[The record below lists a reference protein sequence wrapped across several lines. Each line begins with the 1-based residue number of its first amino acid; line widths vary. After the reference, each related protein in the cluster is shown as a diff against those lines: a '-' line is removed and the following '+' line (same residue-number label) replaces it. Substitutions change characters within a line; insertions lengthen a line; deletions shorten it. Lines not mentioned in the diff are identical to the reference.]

1 MRISHCFFSKM
12 VDEEKLPVSQWS
24 SEEVGLW
31 LENIGYGDYYKEFV
45 NDNRID
51 GQVLL
56 ILTENDLKD
65 SLGIR
70 VLGDRKRLWL
80 AINKL
85 QQEHSKSAL
94 NLDTYSRKKSLD
106 FKDSAYISSS
116 DSNDDEEGSNSLS
129 LADVSET
136 WRTFLSVLYAF
147 LVFCLTSFV
156 MTVVHDRVPD
166 MKKYPPLPDI
176 ILDSVPL
183 IPWAF
188 TMCEFTGIVLWSMWV
203 AVLFL
208 HKHRMILIRRMMA
221 LAGTVFLLRCVTMF
235 VTSLSVPGIHLECS
249 GKLYGD
255 VWAKLHRAFE
265 IMFGF
270 GMSVNGVRSCGD
282 YMFSGHTVV
291 ITLLN
296 FFITE
301 SKECSI
307 TVCNAN
313 LKITMVGLPP
323 VQKSTKVYW
332 TSVSPSEAEP
342 LKYEVYMGVTS
353 PQNRCECPQLD
364 MPTMRLS
371 PQCKTIS
378 ASVNRTLQCD
388 ITKNTTAL
396 KSWENDSGICI
407 MLKASSTRTNYT
419 CFEFTEWSLS
429 DCALCPTPE
438 NISLSV
444 TRRRAFTIKWSP
456 PSHVMSQQAFKYT
469 MRYRIFYKS
478 NGIGS
483 DEQSEDFGYR
493 GDYTA
498 EIRGLAEWEDY
509 NVWVE
514 CSFLGDWSDTAC
526 RGEQAGPYTIRTLQ
540 GAPSEPPKICGF
552 DRISDVN
559 GKLLLLRFKM
569 PSNQALHGDIISHEI
584 QYCNRPS
591 ERDCFTANI
600 TSLTPAPPSQDA
612 CDNSVEGR
620 VRFDCNVTCSFRIRI
635 CTAVGCSPWSS
646 PSHNVSLD
654 VGPPER
660 VRGRES
666 ISPVE
671 LWIGIGLVVFIV
683 IAVFIAC
690 VVLKCRE
697 RVRRDPIG
705 ACIGNLEIP
714 YRDVDR
720 QNEDEDDNEYDE
732 AIM

>member
-1 MRISHCFFSKM
+1 M

-301 SKECSI
+301 YTPRYWYYLHTACWVLNLFGIFFILAAHEHYSIDVLIAFYISSRLFLYYHTLANSLSIKKEDKRTKVWFPLFSFFEEN
-307 TVCNAN
+307 VNGRVPN
-313 LKITMVGLPP
+313 EYEWPLKIP
-323 VQKSTKVYW
+323 
-332 TSVSPSEAEP
+332 EF
-342 LKYEVYMGVTS
+342 LKFRS
-353 PQNRCECPQLD
+353 
-364 MPTMRLS
+364 
-371 PQCKTIS
+371 K
-378 ASVNRTLQCD
+378 
-388 ITKNTTAL
+388 K
-396 KSWENDSGICI
+396 
-407 MLKASSTRTNYT
+407 
-419 CFEFTEWSLS
+419 
-429 DCALCPTPE
+429 
-438 NISLSV
+438 
-444 TRRRAFTIKWSP
+444 
-456 PSHVMSQQAFKYT
+456 
-469 MRYRIFYKS
+469 
-478 NGIGS
+478 
-483 DEQSEDFGYR
+483 
-493 GDYTA
+493 
-498 EIRGLAEWEDY
+498 
-509 NVWVE
+509 
-514 CSFLGDWSDTAC
+514 
-526 RGEQAGPYTIRTLQ
+526 
-540 GAPSEPPKICGF
+540 
-552 DRISDVN
+552 
-559 GKLLLLRFKM
+559 
-569 PSNQALHGDIISHEI
+569 HE
-584 QYCNRPS
+584 
-591 ERDCFTANI
+591 
-600 TSLTPAPPSQDA
+600 
-612 CDNSVEGR
+612 
-620 VRFDCNVTCSFRIRI
+620 
-635 CTAVGCSPWSS
+635 
-646 PSHNVSLD
+646 
-654 VGPPER
+654 
-660 VRGRES
+660 
-666 ISPVE
+666 
-671 LWIGIGLVVFIV
+671 
-683 IAVFIAC
+683 
-690 VVLKCRE
+690 
-697 RVRRDPIG
+697 
-705 ACIGNLEIP
+705 
-714 YRDVDR
+714 
-720 QNEDEDDNEYDE
+720 
-732 AIM
+732 